1 MLRMVL
7 AFVTTHFAG
16 LHAGL
21 ESGARRRGVEGSLAR
36 EDPSGRLAD
45 VGAIEAE
52 ADAADHR
59 LYLRLREVRVGVG
72 GAGLGT
78 VEARLDAFH
87 ERVRIHGWLTEVGL
101 GQWCSVRHGCSLLSE
116 PARAGRS
123 CASGLR
129 LHAPHRAHVLMRCGR
144 AQRGGPTPQRSAQS
158 AWLPPLWRCVWPLR
172 RP

>member
-59 LYLRLREVRVGVG
+59 LHLRLREIRVGVG

-87 ERVRIHGWLTEVGL
+87 ERDRIHGWLTEVGL

-116 PARAGRS
+116 AVRTSRSCIAGRRRNDS
-123 CASGLR
+123 R
-129 LHAPHRAHVLMRCGR
+129 RAQALMRFGL
-144 AQRGGPTPQRSAQS
+144 AQRCRPTPQRSAQS
-158 AWLPPLWRCVWPLR
+158 AWLPPLWRCVWP
-172 RP
+172 